1 MIDTSIGG
9 LNLYTQPNANEELQA
24 EDSQVLQPVAEDYV
38 EPPKTKTMESD
49 LLDKSMSDFSK
60 QKQMLN
66 DQIQKMIQSYDVR
79 QNKPTL
85 DRELAAFGA
94 EVADSPFFATGFSK
108 GVAKMADVRS
118 DEEKRRLEDAKTRI
132 DLMKAGQELSEKQII
147 SQLAPKL
154 FKVDENGQFT
164 GELDS
169 AVAQKMVSLTGD
181 VNIIQKVIEMTK
193 PQIGELAPGASL
205 YDKRKGKI
213 ILTAPTVPKESTP
226 TDLKKTLD
234 ELSAIEENLTK
245 DPSNKKLQQAQKIY
259 KDKLEK
265 LDQLEFPDEVLDM
278 LARQALSGDTSVF
291 TNVGRGT
298 QGPNNL
304 VRLRTKMNQIMKASG
319 VSPEEIAARNAE
331 FFGFKAGQ
339 RSLGT
344 RGANIELAS
353 QEFLNIVPLAKE
365 ASEKVGR
372 SKFLPFGK
380 IEVMFNEQV
389 NDPDLA
395 AFAAYNNGI
404 INTYARAISPTG
416 IPTVSDKMHA
426 RKIIT
431 EAKDQKSYNAAINA
445 LTREIEAAKR
455 SPSEVRESMRK
466 DFVKSETIPTKSQE
480 KPAGGKHYL
489 NNREIVVKGGKWVY
503 ADTGQEAK

>member
-1 MIDTSIGG
+1 MMDDTIGG
-9 LNLYTQPNANEELQA
+9 LNLYSQPKQVLEPESS
-24 EDSQVLQPVAEDYV
+24 EVLQPVAEDYV
-38 EPPKTKTMESD
+38 EPPKTKTMETDYLEKSLSD
-49 LLDKSMSDFSK
+49 YNK
-60 QKQMLN
+60 QRTLLN
-66 DQIQKMIQSYDVR
+66 DQIQKMIQSYDLR

-108 GVAKMADVRS
+108 GVARMADVRS
-118 DEEKRRLEDAKTRI
+118 EEEKRRREDAKARL
-132 DLMKAGQELSEKQII
+132 DLIKSGQELSEKQII
-147 SQLAPKL
+147 SQLAPRL

-164 GELDS
+164 GELDP
-169 AVAQKMVSLTGD
+169 AIAQKMVSLTGD

-205 YDKRKGKI
+205 YDKKKGKI

-234 ELSAIEENLTK
+234 ELSVIEENLAK
-245 DPSNKKLQQAQKIY
+245 DPNNKKLQQAQKVY

-265 LDQLEFPDEVLDM
+265 FDQLEFPDEVLDM

-291 TNVGRGT
+291 VNVGRGT

-304 VRLRTKMNQIMKASG
+304 VRLRTRMSEIMKASG
-319 VSPEEIAARNAE
+319 LAPEEIAARNAE

-353 QEFLNIVPLAKE
+353 QEFLNIVPLAKQ

-380 IEVMFNEQV
+380 VEVMFNEQV

-395 AFAAYNNGI
+395 EFAAYNNGI

-416 IPTVSDKMHA
+416 VPTVSDKMHA

-431 EAKDQKSYNAAINA
+431 EAKDQKAYNAAINA
-445 LTREIEAAKR
+445 LEKEIAAAKR
-455 SPSEVRESMRK
+455 SPTEVRESMRK
-466 DFVKSETIPTKSQE
+466 DFVKSETIPPKSQD
-480 KPAGGKHYL
+480 KSTSGKAYL
-489 NNREIVVKGGKWVY
+489 NNREIVVRGGKWVY

>member
-1 MIDTSIGG
+1 MMDDTIGG
-9 LNLYTQPNANEELQA
+9 LNLYSQPKQVLEPE
-24 EDSQVLQPVAEDYV
+24 SPKVLQPVAEDYV
-38 EPPKTKTMESD
+38 EPPKTKTMETDYLEKSLSD
-49 LLDKSMSDFSK
+49 YNK
-60 QKQMLN
+60 QRTLLN
-66 DQIQKMIQSYDVR
+66 DQIQKMIQSYDLR

-108 GVAKMADVRS
+108 GVARMADVRS
-118 DEEKRRLEDAKTRI
+118 EEEKRRLEDAKARI
-132 DLMKAGQELSEKQII
+132 DLIKSGQELSEKQII

-154 FKVDENGQFT
+154 FKVDENGKFT

-169 AVAQKMVSLTGD
+169 AIAQKMVSLTGD

-193 PQIGELAPGASL
+193 PQIGELAPGAVT
-205 YDKRKGKI
+205 YNKKTGEI
-213 ILTAPTVPKESTP
+213 ISKNPKEVTAS
-226 TDLKKTLD
+226 DFKKTLD
-234 ELSAIEENLTK
+234 ELSALEEK
-245 DPSNKKLQQAQKIY
+245 AKQDPNNKTIQRDIKYY

-265 LDQLEFPDEVLDM
+265 FDQLEFPDEVLDM

-291 TNVGRGT
+291 VNVGRGT

-304 VRLRTKMNQIMKASG
+304 VRLRTRMSEIMKASG
-319 VSPEEIAARNAE
+319 LSPEEIAARNAE

-353 QEFLNIVPLAKE
+353 QEFLNIVPLAKQ

-380 IEVMFNEQV
+380 VEVMFNEQV

-395 AFAAYNNGI
+395 EFAAYNNGI

-431 EAKDQKSYNAAINA
+431 EAKDQKAYNAAINA
-445 LTREIEAAKR
+445 LEREIAAAKR

-466 DFVKSETIPTKSQE
+466 DFVKSETIPSKPQE
-480 KPAGGKHYL
+480 KSTSGKAYL

-503 ADTGQEAK
+503 ADTGEEAK

>member
-1 MIDTSIGG
+1 MADELQGG
-9 LNLYTQPNANEELQA
+9 LNAVTQLAEVPNEETPIVKEPTKEDLFKGSSEERLKQQRIIYDAHLQDMI
-24 EDSQVLQPVAEDYV
+24 DSFKGRTSNLGYD
-38 EPPKTKTMESD
+38 PKLLALARGLLTPGKTGNFFES
-49 LLDKSMSDFSK
+49 LG
-60 QKQMLN
+60 
-66 DQIQKMIQSYDVR
+66 
-79 QNKPTL
+79 T
-85 DRELAAFGA
+85 AFGNY
-94 EVADSPFFATGFSK
+94 
-108 GVAKMADVRS
+108 
-118 DEEKRRLEDAKTRI
+118 DEAAQEEQKLRLQDAKARM
-132 DLMKAGQELSEKQII
+132 DLMKSGQELSEKQII
-147 SQLAPKL
+147 AQLAPKL
-154 FKVDENGQFT
+154 FKVDEKGQFT
-164 GELDS
+164 GEIDPI
-169 AVAQKMVSLTGD
+169 VAQKMVSLTGD
-181 VNIIQKVIEMTK
+181 INIIQKAIEMSK

-205 YDKRKGKI
+205 YDKRKGQI

-226 TDLKKTLD
+226 TELKKTLD
-234 ELSAIEENLTK
+234 ELSVIEENLAK
-245 DPSNKKLQQAQKIY
+245 DPSNKKLQQAQKVY

-265 LDQLEFPDEVLDM
+265 FDQLEFPDEVLDM

-291 TNVGRGT
+291 VNVGRGT

-304 VRLRTKMNQIMKASG
+304 VRLRTRMSEIMKASG

-353 QEFLNIVPLAKE
+353 QEFLNIVPLAKQ

-380 IEVMFNEQV
+380 VEVMFNEQV

-395 AFAAYNNGI
+395 EFAAYNNGI

-416 IPTVSDKMHA
+416 VPTVSDKMHA

-431 EAKDQKSYNAAINA
+431 EAKDQKAYNAAINA
-445 LTREIEAAKR
+445 LEKEIAAAKR
-455 SPSEVRESMRK
+455 SPTEVRESMRK
-466 DFVKSETIPTKSQE
+466 DFVKSETIPPKSQD
-480 KPAGGKHYL
+480 KSTSGKAYL
-489 NNREIVVKGGKWVY
+489 NNREIVVRGGKWVY

>member
-24 EDSQVLQPVAEDYV
+24 EDNQVLQPVAEDYV

-205 YDKRKGKI
+205 YDKRKGKNYFNG
-213 ILTAPTVPKESTP
+213 TN
-226 TDLKKTLD
+226 
-234 ELSAIEENLTK
+234 SA
-245 DPSNKKLQQAQKIY
+245 
-259 KDKLEK
+259 
-265 LDQLEFPDEVLDM
+265 
-278 LARQALSGDTSVF
+278 
-291 TNVGRGT
+291 
-298 QGPNNL
+298 
-304 VRLRTKMNQIMKASG
+304 
-319 VSPEEIAARNAE
+319 
-331 FFGFKAGQ
+331 
-339 RSLGT
+339 
-344 RGANIELAS
+344 
-353 QEFLNIVPLAKE
+353 
-365 ASEKVGR
+365 
-372 SKFLPFGK
+372 
-380 IEVMFNEQV
+380 
-389 NDPDLA
+389 
-395 AFAAYNNGI
+395 
-404 INTYARAISPTG
+404 
-416 IPTVSDKMHA
+416 
-426 RKIIT
+426 
-431 EAKDQKSYNAAINA
+431 
-445 LTREIEAAKR
+445 
-455 SPSEVRESMRK
+455 
-466 DFVKSETIPTKSQE
+466 
-480 KPAGGKHYL
+480 
-489 NNREIVVKGGKWVY
+489 
-503 ADTGQEAK
+503 

>member
-1 MIDTSIGG
+1 MMDDTIGG
-9 LNLYTQPNANEELQA
+9 LNLYSQPKQVLEPESS
-24 EDSQVLQPVAEDYV
+24 EVLQPVAEDYV
-38 EPPKTKTMESD
+38 EPPKTKTMETDYLEKSLSD
-49 LLDKSMSDFSK
+49 YNK
-60 QKQMLN
+60 QRTLLN
-66 DQIQKMIQSYDVR
+66 DQIQKMIQSYDLR

-108 GVAKMADVRS
+108 GVARMADVRS
-118 DEEKRRLEDAKTRI
+118 EEEKRRREDAKARL
-132 DLMKAGQELSEKQII
+132 DLIKSGQELSEKQII
-147 SQLAPKL
+147 SQLAPRL

-164 GELDS
+164 GELDP
-169 AVAQKMVSLTGD
+169 AIAQKMVSLTGD

-205 YDKRKGKI
+205 YDKKKGKI

-234 ELSAIEENLTK
+234 ELSVIEENLAK
-245 DPSNKKLQQAQKIY
+245 DPNNKKLQQAQKVY

-265 LDQLEFPDEVLDM
+265 FDQLEFPDEVLDM

-291 TNVGRGT
+291 VNVGRGT

-304 VRLRTKMNQIMKASG
+304 VRLRTRMSEIMKASG
-319 VSPEEIAARNAE
+319 LAPEEIAARNAE

-353 QEFLNIVPLAKE
+353 QEFLNIVPLAKQ

-380 IEVMFNEQV
+380 VEVMFNEQV

-395 AFAAYNNGI
+395 EFAAYNNGI

-416 IPTVSDKMHA
+416 VPTVSDKMHA

-431 EAKDQKSYNAAINA
+431 EAKDQKAYNAAINA
-445 LTREIEAAKR
+445 LEKEIAAAKR
-455 SPSEVRESMRK
+455 SPTEVRESMRK
-466 DFVKSETIPTKSQE
+466 DFVKSETIPSKPQDKSTS
-480 KPAGGKHYL
+480 GKAYL
-489 NNREIVVKGGKWVY
+489 NNREIVVRGGKWVY